1 MTVQIR
7 NARSKDRERCL
18 ALLHML
24 RSSSGGTVPPEAGA
38 TFGALL
44 TRERGEVHVAEEDG
58 TVLGMAS
65 VTYNLAMRYGG
76 EYCQLEE
83 LVVDP
88 EARGK
93 RIGARLVEAVLAA
106 AKRRGIPILSS
117 CWSCSWPYAGH
128 CAARDRWRNVGKIAP
143 LQQWMVLGSPA

>member
-106 AKRRGIPILSS
+106 AKRRG
-117 CWSCSWPYAGH
+117 
-128 CAARDRWRNVGKIAP
+128 CAECGLYLLPTTVHNRPFYERFGFVALDVEMRVD
-143 LQQWMVLGSPA
+143 LGR